1 MMRLR
6 VLVDNCALIDRY
18 FLAEPAVSYLIEAD
32 GLRLLFDA
40 GYSDVYL
47 RNAASMGEDLSRLDY
62 VVISHGHDDHTG
74 GLAYWPALNGRPT
87 LAAHPDAFGLKRH
100 GGLSIGSPLS
110 REELATRFEL
120 RLTREPLWLSPRL
133 VFLGQIPRLNGFE
146 GLKPVGERLKPAASA
161 DRRDDGCDRGDRAG
175 DASAYEPDFV
185 LDDSALAWKGDDG
198 LVVVSGCSHA
208 GIVNIVEYAMEL
220 CGERRLA
227 AVIGGFH
234 LLEADDERLR
244 RSAERLAALA
254 PRVVYAAHCT
264 DLAAKIRLAAE
275 LPIRELGVGSE
286 LVYR

>member
-18 FLAEPAVSYLIEAD
+18 YLAEPAVSYLIEAD

-47 RNAASMGEDLSRLDY
+47 RNAASMGEELSRLDY
-62 VVISHGHDDHTG
+62 LVISHGHDDHTG
-74 GLAYWPALNGRPT
+74 GLAYWPASNGRPE
-87 LAAHPDAFGLKRH
+87 LIAHPDAFDPKRH
-100 GGLSIGSPLS
+100 GELSIGSPLS
-110 REELATRFEL
+110 REELAARFEL

-161 DRRDDGCDRGDRAG
+161 DRRDDR
-175 DASAYEPDFV
+175 ASAYEPDFI
-185 LDDSALAWKGDDG
+185 LDDSALAWKGDEG

-208 GIVNIVEYAMEL
+208 GIVNIVEYAIDIS
-220 CGERRLA
+220 GERRLS

-234 LLEADDERLR
+234 LLDADEALLR
-244 RSAERLAALA
+244 RTAERLAALA
-254 PRVVYAAHCT
+254 PRAVYAAHCT

-275 LPIRELGVGSE
+275 LLIRELGVGSE
-286 LVYR
+286 LRFK

>member
-18 FLAEPAVSYLIEAD
+18 YLAEPAVSYLIEAD

-74 GLAYWPALNGRPT
+74 GLACWPSSNGRPA
-87 LAAHPDAFGLKRH
+87 LAAHPDAFDPKRH

-110 REELATRFEL
+110 REELAARFEL

-133 VFLGQIPRLNGFE
+133 AFLGQIPRLNEFE
-146 GLKPVGERLKPAASA
+146 GLKPVGERLMAAGPA
-161 DRRDDGCDRGDRAG
+161 DGG
-175 DASAYEPDFV
+175 ASAYEPDFV

-208 GIVNIVEYAMEL
+208 GIVNIVEYAIDIS
-220 CGERRLA
+220 GERRLS

-234 LLEADDERLR
+234 LLDADEALLR
-244 RSAERLAALA
+244 RTAERLAALA
-254 PRVVYAAHCT
+254 PRTVYAAHCT

-286 LVYR
+286 LWF

>member
-18 FLAEPAVSYLIEAD
+18 YLAEPAVSYLIEAD

-74 GLAYWPALNGRPT
+74 GLAYWPASNGRPG
-87 LAAHPDAFGLKRH
+87 LIAHPDAFNPKRH

-110 REELATRFEL
+110 REELAARFEL
-120 RLTREPLWLSPRL
+120 GLTREPLWLSPRL

-146 GLKPVGERLKPAASA
+146 GLKPVGERHKAAGPA
-161 DRRDDGCDRGDRAG
+161 DGG
-175 DASAYEPDFV
+175 ASAYEPDFV
-185 LDDSALAWKGDDG
+185 HEDSALAWKGDDG

-208 GIVNIVEYAMEL
+208 GIVNIVEYAMKL
-220 CGERRLA
+220 CGESRLS

-234 LLEADDERLR
+234 LLDAAEALLG
-244 RSAERLAALA
+244 STAERLAALA
-254 PRVVYAAHCT
+254 PSAVYAAHCT

-275 LPIRELGVGSE
+275 LPIRELGVGSG
-286 LVYR
+286 LRYNLR